1 MKSISKLIAVLFVFG
16 IGYSSDKVNKAKI
29 VEVTYIANEGFLITI
44 GDKKILIDGLFG
56 DKDYGFCDIPN
67 EATIN
72 SLIKNEGYYKNIDLI
87 ATTHAHVDHFY
98 PPFVIEHLIN
108 NTKGKFIS
116 CKQTIDVLKKQ
127 ENYENVKNN
136 LIEITPDYSACSDT
150 NINGIGVRVYRLAH
164 GPYYTSDSVSG
175 EKVNRHQNVQNV
187 GFLFNIDGIKV
198 FHSGDSDENGIA
210 EYEHF
215 RLDKEDID
223 IAFLG
228 RGFILKPECKG
239 YEIAKNYI
247 KAKNI
252 VLMHIH
258 HDEYYEFNEAAGQ
271 LKNELGHIK
280 IFKNKMESETYLF
293 E

>member
-1 MKSISKLIAVLFVFG
+1 MS
-16 IGYSSDKVNKAKI
+16 YSTSNENKVKN
-29 VEVTYIANEGFLITI
+29 VEITYIANEGFLIKA
-44 GDKKILIDGLFG
+44 GDKKVLIDALFG
-56 DKDYGFCDIPN
+56 DKDYGFCDIPTETTMN
-67 EATIN
+67 AI
-72 SLIKNEGYYKNIDLI
+72 LKNEGNYKNIDLI
-87 ATTHAHVDHFY
+87 TTTHAHVDHSY

-116 CKQTIDVLKKQ
+116 CKQTFDVLKKQ
-127 ENYENVKNN
+127 ENYEKVKDK
-136 LIEITPDYSACSDT
+136 LIEITPEYSTCSDT

-164 GPYYTSDSVSG
+164 GPYYTIDSVSG

-198 FHSGDSDENGIA
+198 FHSGDSDENGIT

-228 RGFILKPECKG
+228 RGFILKPGCKG

-258 HDEYYEFNEAAGQ
+258 HYEYYEFKEAASQ
-271 LKNELGHIK
+271 LKNVLGHIK

>member
-1 MKSISKLIAVLFVFG
+1 MKTISILIAVLFVFR
-16 IGYSSDKVNKAKI
+16 IGYSSDKGNKAKI
-29 VEVTYIANEGFLITI
+29 VEVIYIANEGFLIKV
-44 GDKKILIDGLFG
+44 GDKKVLIDALFG
-56 DKDYGFCDIPN
+56 DKDYGFCDIPT
-67 EATIN
+67 ETTMN
-72 SLIKNEGYYKNIDLI
+72 SIIKNEGYYKNIDLI

-108 NTKGKFIS
+108 NTKGKYIS
-116 CKQTIDVLKKQ
+116 CKQTIDILKKQ
-127 ENYENVKNN
+127 EKYEKVKNK
-136 LIEITPDYSACSDT
+136 LIEITPDYSVYSDT
-150 NINGIGVRVYRLAH
+150 NINGIGIRVYRLAH
-164 GPYYTSDSVSG
+164 GPYYTSDSISG

-198 FHSGDSDENGIA
+198 FHSGDSDENGIT

-215 RLDKEDID
+215 RLDNENID

-228 RGFILKPECKG
+228 RGFTLKPDCKG
-239 YEIAKNYI
+239 YEIAKKYI
-247 KAKNI
+247 KAKHI

-258 HDEYYEFNEAAGQ
+258 NNEYYEFSETADQ

>member
-1 MKSISKLIAVLFVFG
+1 MKMIASLIIILISIQIC
-16 IGYSSDKVNKAKI
+16 YSGNNEKKVRK
-29 VEVTYIANEGFLITI
+29 VEVTYIANEGFLIKV

-56 DKDYGFCDIPN
+56 DKDYGFCDIPT
-67 EATIN
+67 EETMN
-72 SLIKNEGYYKNIDLI
+72 SILKNEDYFKDIDLI

-116 CKQTIDVLKKQ
+116 CKQTIEILKTQ
-127 ENYENVKNN
+127 ENYEKIKNN

-210 EYEHF
+210 EYEQF
-215 RLDKEDID
+215 RLDKGNID

-228 RGFILKPECKG
+228 RGFIWSSDSKG
-239 YEIAKNYI
+239 ISLVKNYI
-247 KAKNI
+247 NAKQI

-258 HDEYYEFNEAAGQ
+258 QDEYNEFNEIANQ

-280 IFKNKMESETYLF
+280 IFKDKMESETYIF